1 MALFKKL
8 TSTAAFV
15 AALAPAIAFAT
26 PQSDVKDFSNNTAT
40 EYFVKDDASKYDQ
53 PYYRNQNQDWG
64 WTHGAL
70 AGTFASIMLTI
81 SAFDVDYPREIDN
94 IYAWDGSAWQ
104 LLGAL
109 TGVDDA
115 WSFGNT
121 FDLSGYSWAEAQV
134 NAGLQVRMDIDANR
148 GGWIVT
154 LGKSVL
160 DVDGGAVVCVPT
172 PGVPC
177 TNEVPEPGEL
187 PLVALGLGAVY
198 MARRMAKRC

>member
-1 MALFKKL
+1 MALLKKL
-8 TSTAAFV
+8 ISTAALV
-15 AALAPAIAFAT
+15 AALAPAIAFAG

-40 EYFVKDDASKYDQ
+40 EYFVDTDANKYNA
-53 PYYRNQNQDWG
+53 PYYRGASEDWG

-70 AGTFASIMLTI
+70 AGAFTSITLTI
-81 SAFDVDYPREIDN
+81 SAFDVDSPAEVDN
-94 IYAWDGSAWQ
+94 IYAWDGGAWY

-109 TGVDDA
+109 TGVNDT

-134 NAGLQVRMDIDANR
+134 NAGLRVRMDIDANNT
-148 GGWIVT
+148 GWIVT

-160 DVDGGAVVCVPT
+160 DVDGGTATCVPA

-177 TNEVPEPGEL
+177 TNNVPEPGEL
-187 PLVALGLGAVY
+187 PLVALALGAVY
-198 MARRMAKRC
+198 VARRVAKR